1 MTLISIQLDKAAIGF
16 SVACAVHCLL
26 LPLALIALPAL
37 AARGLGDAHF
47 HQWMVVA
54 VLPTSL
60 LALSLGC
67 RRHRQ
72 AWVLVPGLLGLL
84 ALGVAAGAG
93 HQLLGE
99 SWEKLLSML
108 GAALL
113 CFAHVRNYRLC
124 APKQCCSDRVER
136 RCHNANGP

>member
-1 MTLISIQLDKAAIGF
+1 MTPISTQLDKVAIGL

-37 AARGLGDAHF
+37 AATGFGDAHF
-47 HQWMVVA
+47 HRWMIFV

-60 LALSLGC
+60 LALLLGC
-67 RRHRQ
+67 RQHRQ
-72 AWVLVPGLLGLL
+72 IRVLVPGLLGLL
-84 ALGVAAGAG
+84 AIAVAAGAG

-99 SWEKLLSML
+99 IWEKVLSL
-108 GAALL
+108 FGAALL

-124 APKQCCSDRVER
+124 GPKQCCPDRV
-136 RCHNANGP
+136 